1 MPRKFC
7 KVLIVFG
14 GLIVSLAP
22 LLLQAQAP
30 EMDGTSA
37 TPADATAAPA
47 GNDPAAS
54 TKAQQP
60 SAGLT
65 VETLVCIRHGE
76 KTTDEIGQLS
86 VKGLNRSLAL
96 PTVLVSKFGK
106 PGFIFAPD
114 PAGMLAKKNIQ
125 VCYIRPLATIE
136 PTAILLGLPVNTLF
150 GYSQIDSLETE
161 LEKPDYA
168 NSVVFIAWEHNML
181 EKLVRQEMVAH
192 GGDGTQVPSWNGND
206 FDAIYLLKL
215 TRKSDGSTKVSFSL
229 DHEGLDNLGKEF
241 PVPVLTTGSSQP
253 SSKEAH

>member
-86 VKGLNRSLAL
+86 VKGLNRS
-96 PTVLVSKFGK
+96 
-106 PGFIFAPD
+106 
-114 PAGMLAKKNIQ
+114 LAKKNIQ